1 MKFAKQLQD
10 ELRQEWCDQYMDY
23 KLMKKTLK
31 IEDPDAAQRFLG
43 VLQSQL
49 AKVSVFMYGQKELI
63 SEGTT
68 PIELGISSTNRDPR
82 GHGGDTQETSDS
94 KVDTDLPNHCMGLV
108 DSIAAFREY
117 AELNHVAF
125 RKIVK
130 KFDKRFQVSCLQ
142 DTDVAKPRPDDSWLS
157 VADINA
163 WMLTP
168 AQRCMRIM
176 HDATCA
182 WPLAGRQLQFWTQEL
197 RAGCRYADA
206 RLKGWP
212 EGEKGTSHFLSLRGP
227 NQLCVKNTFLEPYSE
242 GAEKEDQ
249 RAVAMSKQKSRSHPD
264 LMMLAGATCYD
275 DEQASNHSGETSNSN
290 GAESLEGRSAE
301 CLAAD
306 ISSETPPPLH
316 PAVAAYNA
324 AAAAQAAVAAV
335 AAICPENCMMMM
347 MAFNPAAAW
356 PTMPY
361 SNHKQKGRYA
371 QADADESGPWWAQL
385 TDACPLTGFPLC
397 LLPYPPFKLRT
408 PEGGRTRLVD
418 GLHLALLVLSTWNF
432 EVGGRRLTPGDIDA
446 LDTYIKKCKLG
457 PASFRVKRAIQLKSS
472 GTSADLQEFEDIR
485 TRARRR
491 LQEVQHKQRLRKTR
505 ETAVVAAC
513 EAAAG
518 VAANTAGAP
527 TVSMPPPGTINKA
540 SQRFGE
546 DTVRGRARGNSMAG
560 SKNGN
565 RYNFTAAAS
574 FGASDASSSVWP
586 MPMMATGR
594 VSGGAPS

>member
-212 EGEKGTSHFLSLRGP
+212 E
-227 NQLCVKNTFLEPYSE
+227 
-242 GAEKEDQ
+242 
-249 RAVAMSKQKSRSHPD
+249 
-264 LMMLAGATCYD
+264 
-275 DEQASNHSGETSNSN
+275 ASNHSGETSNSN